1 MKRYQDT
8 MDSLHFTPEQKARM
22 VDQLMEASAS
32 PVRRPHTF
40 RRVAVAGVAAA
51 LALSVGVAGATG
63 VLSDVG
69 ESFSALFDVSAAQ
82 TEIIDQIGYPVGASA
97 TADGITIT
105 ADAIVGD
112 TYSYAIVYSIAREDG
127 QPLVSDQVLS
137 GSEEYEGRLPL
148 SFEDY
153 DLRPSGPLASLS
165 AGGGG
170 GGFSHFY
177 DADPTDN
184 TIQFV
189 TFWTSDTPIRS
200 GKVTATFRGLYNT
213 TDGYANKTLLTE
225 GPWTL
230 EFTMAFEDASLS
242 LPAGQALRVGGMDA
256 TLDSVTLSPLSIM
269 VEYTVHQEVPETER
283 ETGRADKATDP
294 YAPFRDL
301 PVVISYTDGSTL
313 EIKSANSS
321 IHSGS
326 GRTECTKG
334 VIFDTIRPLEE
345 VASVTVGDVVIP
357 VPHQ

>member
-22 VDQLMEASAS
+22 VDQLMEASIS
-32 PVRRPHTF
+32 PIRHPHTF

-69 ESFSALFDVSAAQ
+69 ESFSALFGVSAAQ
-82 TEIIDQIGYPVGASA
+82 TEIIDQIGYPIGASA
-97 TADGITIT
+97 TSNGVTIT

-112 TYSYAIVYSIAREDG
+112 TYSYAIVYSIRRDDG
-127 QPLVSDQVLS
+127 QPLVSQEVLES
-137 GSEEYEGRLPL
+137 GDNALPL
-148 SFEDY
+148 TFDSHDVT
-153 DLRPSGPLASLS
+153 PGNPLAVLL
-165 AGGGG
+165 GGGG
-170 GGFSHFY
+170 GGYSHFY

-242 LPAGQALRVGGMDA
+242 LPAGQALQVGGMDA
-256 TLDSVTLSPLSIM
+256 TLDAVTLSPLSIM
-269 VEYTVHQEVPETER
+269 VEYTVHQEVPQAER
-283 ETGRADKATDP
+283 ENGLEDGGNDP

-301 PVVISYTDGSTL
+301 PIVITYTDGTTL
-313 EIKSANSS
+313 EIDSGNTH
-321 IHSGS
+321 IGSGS
-326 GRTECTKG
+326 GRAKCSIG
-334 VIFDTIRPLEE
+334 LVFDTIRPLEE

>member
-69 ESFSALFDVSAAQ
+69 ESFSALFGVSAAQ

-112 TYSYAIVYSIAREDG
+112 TYSYAIVYSIRRDDG
-127 QPLVSDQVLS
+127 QPLVSQEVLES
-137 GSEEYEGRLPL
+137 GDNALPL
-148 SFEDY
+148 TFDSHDVT
-153 DLRPSGPLASLS
+153 PGNPLAVLL
-165 AGGGG
+165 GGGG
-170 GGFSHFY
+170 GGYSRFY
-177 DADPTDN
+177 DADPNDN
-184 TIQFV
+184 AIQFMEV
-189 TFWTSDTPIRS
+189 WTFSSPIRP
-200 GKVTATFRGLYNT
+200 GKVTATFQGLYEASE
-213 TDGYANKTLLTE
+213 DYLDKELLAE
-225 GPWTL
+225 GPWKL
-230 EFTMAFEDASLS
+230 EFHMAFEDSSVS
-242 LPAGQALRVGGMDA
+242 LPAGQDFTLNGMDA
-256 TLDSVTLSPLSIM
+256 TLDAVTLSPLSIM
-269 VEYTVHQEVPETER
+269 VEYTVHQEVPQAER
-283 ETGRADKATDP
+283 ENGLEDGGNDP

-301 PVVISYTDGSTL
+301 PIVITYTDGTTL
-313 EIKSANSS
+313 EIDSGNTH
-321 IHSGS
+321 IGSGS
-326 GRTECTKG
+326 GRAKCSIG
-334 VIFDTIRPLEE
+334 LVFDTIRPLDE

-357 VPHQ
+357 VSQ